1 MDAQFWH
8 DKWARMEIGFHLTD
22 ANPWLVKHW
31 SRLALA
37 NEARVL
43 VPLCGKSVDLLWL
56 RRQGHAV
63 VGVELSELALD
74 ELSALF
80 HEQLGITLKKFSV
93 GDAWRYEGDGVT
105 LIAGDFF
112 QVMATD
118 IGPIDAVYDRAAL
131 VALPSSMRADYCQQ
145 LIAISGC
152 APQLLISF
160 DYQQALM
167 AGPPFA
173 VLHHEINK
181 QYGMNYTI
189 QVLEQRDLIEQE
201 DKFRERGLSSFV
213 QTAYALAPALTA
225 K

>member
-8 DKWARMEIGFHLTD
+8 DKWARMEIGFHLAD

-43 VPLCGKSVDLLWL
+43 VPLCGKSFDLLWL

-63 VGVELSELALD
+63 VGIELSELALD
-74 ELSALF
+74 ELAALF
-80 HEQLGITLKKFSV
+80 HEQLGITLKKFAV

-131 VALPSSMRADYCQQ
+131 VALPSSMRADYCQH
-145 LIAISGC
+145 LLTISGC

-173 VLHHEINK
+173 VLHDELIAH
-181 QYGMNYTI
+181 YGAHYVL
-189 QVLEQRDLIEQE
+189 QLLEQRDLIEQE
-201 DKFRERGLSSFV
+201 EKFRERGLSSFV